1 MKYGAQRITSIQTPT
16 RCVAGAGQSAGLTG
30 RKGRSGWGPGIA
42 SRAGGAGLTGR
53 NRRGAFCERGG
64 FGLRACF
71 GGDCCPPCH
80 VLVVKPMPTSTHASR
95 VTAWCVAGAGLRAG
109 LTGRNR
115 RGRVL
120 NEELRVCARFAATGA
135 HRPLV
140 RSGSLMPPGSF
151 HGSRSL
157 PFPVLACLRSSCV
170 RQQYAFA
177 GPSTCLG
184 VLRFPPDCGSGPVG
198 LPACKASSIS
208 LA

>member
-1 MKYGAQRITSIQTPT
+1 MSSVPCSGGDANANLNTCIACNRMVRCRGGAKSWPYRPK
-16 RCVAGAGQSAGLTG
+16 GLL
-30 RKGRSGWGPGIA
+30 GWGPGIA
-42 SRAGGAGLTGR
+42 SRAGG
-53 NRRGAFCERGG
+53 
-64 FGLRACF
+64 
-71 GGDCCPPCH
+71 
-80 VLVVKPMPTSTHASR
+80 
-95 VTAWCVAGAGLRAG
+95 AG

-157 PFPVLACLRSSCV
+157 PFPILACLRSSCV
-170 RQQYAFA
+170 CQRYVFA